1 MSSTRHASETPE
13 QKLARLDDAR
23 PRAHLRNAVVL
34 GLFGIFVAA
43 LTLGGLHPL
52 ALFGEQRLANASN
65 FAAKLV
71 PRPFREGAEFS
82 LSAYAD
88 WLAGIWTGG
97 AGQATWTTLQIAVLA
112 TFMAAAIAL
121 LLSPAADRRLAS
133 ADPYLDPRPTGW
145 RRALAGAMRLA
156 FVLARAI
163 PEYLLAFLALALL
176 GRGAWPAV
184 LALALHNAGIL
195 ARLETEVLE
204 NLAARPLS
212 GLRQLGGTRRQI
224 AHLAAQPLAAGRFAA
239 FASYRLETCLRETV
253 ALGLLGTLSLG
264 YVLGEARARRAYD
277 EFVVVLGIG
286 AVLVVL
292 TDALARRVRARLR
305 RT

>member
-1 MSSTRHASETPE
+1 MFA
-13 QKLARLDDAR
+13 
-23 PRAHLRNAVVL
+23 
-34 GLFGIFVAA
+34 
-43 LTLGGLHPL
+43 
-52 ALFGEQRLANASN
+52 EQRLANASN

-82 LSAYAD
+82 LGAYAE
-88 WLAGIWTGG
+88 WLAGLWANG
-97 AGQATWTTLQIAVLA
+97 AGQATWTTLQIAVLS
-112 TFMAAAIAL
+112 TFLAAVAAL
-121 LLSPAADRRLAS
+121 ALSPSADRRLAS
-133 ADPYLDPRPTGW
+133 CDPYLDPRPSGW
-145 RRALAGAMRLA
+145 RRVLAGAMRLA
-156 FVLARAI
+156 FVLARAV

-195 ARLETEVLE
+195 SRLQTEISE
-204 NLAARPLS
+204 NLPARSLR

-286 AVLVVL
+286 AALVVL
-292 TDALARRVRARLR
+292 TDILARRVRARLR
-305 RT
+305 RG